1 MTSYQTINEVV
12 LIPTAL
18 IESNPMQPRKVFHE
32 HDIYELAK
40 SILENGLLQPI
51 TVRKLEDNRF
61 ELIAGE
67 RRLIAVRAL
76 GKEEI
81 PAIIEEMTDEK
92 SSVLALIE
100 NLQRK
105 DLNYFEEAEAYALLI
120 EKWKLSQLELAKKL
134 GKAQS
139 TIANKLRLLKFTSS
153 QRETIAQQGLTE
165 RHARAFL
172 KIEDGEV
179 LNKVIAYVSSHNLN
193 VEQTERY
200 IEHLENK
207 ANETKP
213 RRLLI
218 IKDFRIFVNTIHKAV
233 KTMEEAGIFADT
245 TQSEEEEYI
254 NLNIRIPKTSVYS
267 KKNSA

>member
-207 ANETKP
+207 ANEIKP